1 MARKY
6 QSVLYLLIC
15 LPVMALAAPEIKFS
29 DNFESGLQ
37 NWAPL
42 SHEDVFIIDEPGT
55 DNRVLQLTPHTL
67 DYSHALLND
76 QSFGPNVRM
85 EGRFLFPT
93 EGDGYL
99 GFIYNY
105 TEGVDRFDFG
115 CLYVKSNG
123 SYVRVSPHYDGNP
136 SWRLYEEMKVDLVG
150 DRAIVPGQWHHF
162 RLEVNGGAA
171 ALYIDDMAEPIVV
184 FDGAPGISGQLGLE
198 ARPGRGDPVWVD
210 DVVVSEPPARS
221 HGKPGPAPPSK
232 LGKWQ
237 YQTAIEDPLD
247 ATLAAPD
254 LAEEAW
260 MDISPDKRGAII
272 SGLLTQTASGNR
284 NVVYLRASFEVP
296 EGIESGWLALSSAN
310 RLDSWSGGYYRGSVA
325 PESYIWSDHT
335 ENSGHPGARLPL
347 LLKPGRQALLLRVYG
362 DRFAGGGFYADI
374 VFAE

>member
-136 SWRLYEEMKVDLVG
+136 S
-150 DRAIVPGQWHHF
+150 
-162 RLEVNGGAA
+162 
-171 ALYIDDMAEPIVV
+171 
-184 FDGAPGISGQLGLE
+184 
-198 ARPGRGDPVWVD
+198 
-210 DVVVSEPPARS
+210 
-221 HGKPGPAPPSK
+221 
-232 LGKWQ
+232 
-237 YQTAIEDPLD
+237 
-247 ATLAAPD
+247 
-254 LAEEAW
+254 
-260 MDISPDKRGAII
+260 
-272 SGLLTQTASGNR
+272 
-284 NVVYLRASFEVP
+284 
-296 EGIESGWLALSSAN
+296 
-310 RLDSWSGGYYRGSVA
+310 
-325 PESYIWSDHT
+325 
-335 ENSGHPGARLPL
+335 
-347 LLKPGRQALLLRVYG
+347 
-362 DRFAGGGFYADI
+362 
-374 VFAE
+374 